1 MCAYNPGVTD
11 ISGQLRAQGM
21 MAGSQ
26 ALAQGIGNAFQE
38 YKANEEKRRLAN
50 AATKGILA
58 ANPDALQGLLQDPEM
73 AKLWGKKQAGK
84 SSLSDDLQFAGALTT
99 YGQAKQEKTAQ
110 QFREMQLKREQDVEQ
125 RRADAFKALK
135 EADANGYQ
143 GIDPDTAEAMK
154 TALHVSSVTGKL
166 PDPDA
171 LLTHARYLKQQQ
183 LDADKAAAMSELK
196 NREGEFI
203 YDAQGNVMAH
213 RNPDGSIHQWTQP
226 KTAAGADNPIKDG
239 TRGTAPD
246 GRPIIWSKGQQID
259 AATGQPLYL
268 TQTDPISG
276 EKKVSPN
283 GALPPVKSGY
293 FTPPGEQQLSKEE
306 LDALASGGKP
316 AANKP
321 ASKPDDKKDPKK
333 PDTSRFRITP
343 IR

>member
-84 SSLSDDLQFAGALTT
+84 SNLSDDLQFAGALTT

-125 RRADAFKALK
+125 RRADAFKSLK

-143 GIDPDTAEAMK
+143 GVDAQEAEVMK
-154 TALHVSSVTGKL
+154 EVLGISQMTGKL
-166 PDPDA
+166 PDPETMASMIRYRKELSQRADEKQA
-171 LLTHARYLKQQQ
+171 L
-183 LDADKAAAMSELK
+183 MELK
-196 NREGEFI
+196 GQEGQVVTVEGQKFIKQPSGSLVQVREP
-203 YDAQGNVMAH
+203 V
-213 RNPDGSIHQWTQP
+213 QP
-226 KTAAGADNPIKDG
+226 KPTPEDPY
-239 TRGTAPD
+239 PD
-246 GRPIIWSKGQQID
+246 MKVGDARPIPNSKGQILVKLGASKYIVRDTNGGPKFVFGSQPE
-259 AATGQPLYL
+259 AAPAQ
-268 TQTDPISG
+268 
-276 EKKVSPN
+276 
-283 GALPPVKSGY
+283 
-293 FTPPGEQQLSKEE
+293 
-306 LDALASGGKP
+306 P
-316 AANKP
+316 AAGIQSVPGMP
-321 ASKPDDKKDPKK
+321 AFDPNAISIGGPK
-333 PDTSRFRITP
+333 
-343 IR
+343 